1 MKIIIKKKIKLR
13 GGGMTGRSGL
23 GTTILNQAIREGLLE
38 KVTSGSRGVKGQ
50 GASHMD
56 PGEKPLEPRQSSD
69 RGKMRGSEKASLPE
83 EKWLDR
89 GQEG

>member
-1 MKIIIKKKIKLR
+1 MKIIIKKKIKL
-13 GGGMTGRSGL
+13 GGAVTGRSGL

-56 PGEKPLEPRQSSD
+56 PGKKPLEPRQSSD
-69 RGKMRGSEKASLPE
+69 RGKMRGSEKASLLE
-83 EKWLDR
+83 EKWPDR
-89 GQEG
+89 GPEG